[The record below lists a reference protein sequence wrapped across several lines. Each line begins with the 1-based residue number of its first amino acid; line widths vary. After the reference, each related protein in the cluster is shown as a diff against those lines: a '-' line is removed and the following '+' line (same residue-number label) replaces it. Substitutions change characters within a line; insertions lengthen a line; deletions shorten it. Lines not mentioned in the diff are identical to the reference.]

1 MKTLIGF
8 AVLAIAVFLFT
19 IALVVI
25 GQEVHPLLALALFVA
40 LSYTSIR
47 FGLGRLTRL

>member
-1 MKTLIGF
+1 MKTLVIF
-8 AVLAIAVFLFT
+8 TLLATGVFLTT

-25 GQEVHPLLALALFVA
+25 GQEISVLLSIVLFALLAYGSV
-40 LSYTSIR
+40 R